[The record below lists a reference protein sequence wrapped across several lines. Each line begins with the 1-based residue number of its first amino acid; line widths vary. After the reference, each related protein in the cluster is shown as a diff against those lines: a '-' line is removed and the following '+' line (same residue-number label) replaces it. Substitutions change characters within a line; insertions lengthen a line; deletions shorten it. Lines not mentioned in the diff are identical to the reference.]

1 MLKFTPDTNV
11 LVLTGAGISAES
23 GIRTFRDSGG
33 LWENH
38 RVEDVATPEAFNS
51 NPVKVWEFYRQR
63 YQDSISSK
71 PNPAHFA
78 LVKLE
83 QFLGD
88 NFLLVTQNVDCLHI
102 KAGSKRV
109 LEMHGSLANCICTKC
124 HSKLAIKDIDLTQ
137 PIPLCPF
144 CNGILRPDIVW
155 FGEIPHYLNIIDD
168 ALRKC
173 SVFIIVG
180 TSGVVYPAAG
190 FVLTAK
196 LMGAKT
202 IAINLGKPDNLAY
215 IDEFYQGKSGEILPG
230 LVAMWIGE

>member
-1 MLKFTPDTNV
+1 
-11 LVLTGAGISAES
+11 
-23 GIRTFRDSGG
+23 
-33 LWENH
+33 
-38 RVEDVATPEAFNS
+38 
-51 NPVKVWEFYRQR
+51 
-63 YQDSISSK
+63 
-71 PNPAHFA
+71 
-78 LVKLE
+78 
-83 QFLGD
+83 
-88 NFLLVTQNVDCLHI
+88 
-102 KAGSKRV
+102 
-109 LEMHGSLANCICTKC
+109 MHGSLANCICTKC

-144 CNGILRPDIVW
+144 CNGFSRPDIVW
-155 FGEIPHYLNIIDD
+155 FGEIPHYLSIIDD

-202 IAINLGKPDNLAY
+202 IAINLEKPDNLAY

-230 LVAMWIGE
+230 LVAMWIGK

>member
-1 MLKFTPDTNV
+1 MLKLTPATKV

-23 GIRTFRDSGG
+23 GISTFRDSGG

-38 RVEDVATPEAFNS
+38 KVEDVATPEAFLA
-51 NPVKVWEFYRQR
+51 NPAKVWEFYRLR
-63 YQDSISSK
+63 YADSIAK
-71 PNPAHFA
+71 EPNPAHLA

-88 NFLLVTQNVDCLHI
+88 NFLLITQNVDCLHF

-109 LEMHGSLANCICTKC
+109 LEMHGSLANCICINC
-124 HSKLAIKDIDLTQ
+124 NSKFALKEVNYQ
-137 PIPLCPF
+137 QKIPVCPY
-144 CNGILRPDIVW
+144 CGGILRPDIVW
-155 FGEIPHYLNIIDD
+155 FGEIPHYLNLIDD
-168 ALRKC
+168 ALREC
-173 SVFIIVG
+173 SVFIIIG

-202 IAINLGKPDNLAY
+202 IAVNLGKPDNLVY
-215 IDEFYQGKSGEILPG
+215 IDEFYQGKCGEILPG
-230 LVAMWIGE
+230 LVEQWIKG